1 MEQQERFMPKGKATD
16 VFDRDAAKR
25 FQTDLYNLALDKY
38 VAKKRNLLY
47 LVLLAICVLVT
58 LFVITTASYK
68 TYVVRVDNATGQIEA
83 GGELK
88 ATNYEPQEAE
98 IRAFLV
104 QFIKDTRT
112 IPLDPVQ
119 YRENWVHAQH
129 YLTKEAAEKFN
140 AILQHD
146 DPAAKFGHVTI
157 QPTIKSI
164 QMQPGSAAVY
174 QVRWTEDEYSISGN
188 ASGVKSSYTALL
200 SVMLDPPTKEEEL
213 LINPLGLKIKD
224 LSITKEMEERR

>member
-1 MEQQERFMPKGKATD
+1 M
-16 VFDRDAAKR
+16 
-25 FQTDLYNLALDKY
+25 
-38 VAKKRNLLY
+38 
-47 LVLLAICVLVT
+47 
-58 LFVITTASYK
+58 
-68 TYVVRVDNATGQIEA
+68 
-83 GGELK
+83 
-88 ATNYEPQEAE
+88 
-98 IRAFLV
+98 
-104 QFIKDTRT
+104 
-112 IPLDPVQ
+112 
-119 YRENWVHAQH
+119 
-129 YLTKEAAEKFN
+129 
-140 AILQHD
+140 
-146 DPAAKFGHVTI
+146 TI